1 MSMDTL
7 LDHPV
12 SGPGVW
18 NGQQMRQREDW
29 IVQLSSSDIAE
40 IDQALTQVAASKK
53 ALFEI
58 TATDFRLPTLAPRLH
73 KVREEIE
80 TGRGFALI
88 RGLPIERYTIDQS
101 RTLFWGIASQIG
113 SAEGQD
119 KAGNLMHQVT
129 DTGKSVQGSDSTRG
143 FETNNELQFHN
154 DGGDAFMLLCIRS
167 AQSGG
172 TSKLMSVGA
181 LFNEMLRRRPDLA
194 RVAQEPFHFD
204 SRAQNP
210 ADLKVQ
216 SVPILTWY
224 AGRLNALHKRRYI
237 ETAQRFPEVPRLTPQ
252 QWEVLD
258 LIDEIC
264 ADPAGHLSFDMQPG
278 DMQIASNFSILH
290 SRTEYQ
296 DFPEA
301 DRRRLL
307 LRIWMTLPQGRP
319 LPQVYASTREFGQ
332 TWQRRQKASA
342 AELA

>member
-1 MSMDTL
+1 
-7 LDHPV
+7 
-12 SGPGVW
+12 
-18 NGQQMRQREDW
+18 
-29 IVQLSSSDIAE
+29 
-40 IDQALTQVAASKK
+40 
-53 ALFEI
+53 
-58 TATDFRLPTLAPRLH
+58 
-73 KVREEIE
+73 
-80 TGRGFALI
+80 
-88 RGLPIERYTIDQS
+88 
-101 RTLFWGIASQIG
+101 
-113 SAEGQD
+113 
-119 KAGNLMHQVT
+119 
-129 DTGKSVQGSDSTRG
+129 
-143 FETNNELQFHN
+143 
-154 DGGDAFMLLCIRS
+154 MLLCIRA

-210 ADLKVQ
+210 ADLKIQ

-252 QWEVLD
+252 QLEVLD